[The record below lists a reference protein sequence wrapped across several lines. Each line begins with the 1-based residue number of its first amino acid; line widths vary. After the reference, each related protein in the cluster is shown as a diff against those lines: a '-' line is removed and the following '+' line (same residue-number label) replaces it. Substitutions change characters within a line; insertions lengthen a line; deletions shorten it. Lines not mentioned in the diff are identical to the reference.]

1 MSTSFPSISAP
12 GNREADAM
20 RLKALIKAIT
30 GTEPIV
36 CRRKNGQIVIECY
49 RAHLDGFSRYAEL
62 AETIVAWLVV

>member
-1 MSTSFPSISAP
+1 
-12 GNREADAM
+12 M